1 LEGAMRYLRSQM
13 NVLPLIF
20 AMALF
25 GAAVA
30 LFL

>member
-1 LEGAMRYLRSQM
+1 MRYLRNQM

>member
-1 LEGAMRYLRSQM
+1 MRSTIKNQI

-20 AMALF
+20 VMALF

-30 LFL
+30 LFA